1 MLFESFLVFFF
12 TTMIIILSP
21 GPAVLIVVSTAV
33 SNSLRQAFYV
43 ILGIAVADMSYF
55 VMSALGIVALIL
67 ASDVLFT
74 TIKWAGVAYL
84 TYLGLRTLFSS
95 SDLTPVKT
103 KQEKNKKFLHFF
115 VSGYILEI
123 SNPKALLYFSA
134 LLPQFIDVSEPMI
147 QQLLVLGGAVFVL
160 DIICYSLYA
169 YLGSSTSAVTFS
181 TKTKRLLKRCSGGLL
196 VLAGIK
202 MATFA
207 R

>member
-1 MLFESFLVFFF
+1 MSFESFLIFFF
-12 TTMIIILSP
+12 TTMIIVLSP

-33 SNSLRQAFYV
+33 SNSLKQAIWV
-43 ILGIAVADMSYF
+43 IVGIAVADMTYF
-55 VMSALGIVALIL
+55 VLSALGIVALIL

-95 SDLTPVKT
+95 SNLTRVKT

-134 LLPQFIDVSEPMI
+134 LLPQFIDVSEPLI
-147 QQLLVLGGAVFVL
+147 QQLLVLGAAVFVL